1 MSDNETTEATIEA
14 PATEATAEQADGGVE
29 LTIQDLAGLKT
40 IIDVAT
46 QSGAFKANEMM
57 SVGTI
62 YNKLETFLNT
72 VAAQA
77 QAQGNQEGA

>member
-1 MSDNETTEATIEA
+1 MSDNETTEATIDT
-14 PATEATAEQADGGVE
+14 PTAETQAQSEGGVE

-46 QSGAFKANEMM
+46 QRGAFKANEMM

-62 YNKLETFLNT
+62 YTKLETFLNT

-77 QAQGNQEGA
+77 QGNQEGA

>member
-1 MSDNETTEATIEA
+1 MSDKETSEATIEA
-14 PATEATAEQADGGVE
+14 SEAPAAEGGVE

-46 QSGAFKANEMM
+46 QRGAFKANEMM
-57 SVGTI
+57 SVGTV

-72 VAAQA
+72 VASQA

>member
-14 PATEATAEQADGGVE
+14 PATEAPAEQAEGGVE

-46 QSGAFKANEMM
+46 QRGAFKANEMM